1 MPAHAWGSRGKSP
14 PKADYICSPCL
25 KSKENYHILMTEEV
39 LGPQHTPR
47 WGVCCVKL
55 TISPL
60 LKEPTQCLLLK
71 AMNNRSWSS
80 VSSLQPLLEAYQDS
94 SDICLFVFL
103 FCFCF

>member
-1 MPAHAWGSRGKSP
+1 MPGAAEVRAHPRQTTYAVPVS
-14 PKADYICSPCL
+14 

-71 AMNNRSWSS
+71 AMNSRSWSS

-94 SDICLFVFL
+94 SDVCLFVFL